1 MQEEIHYDSIGE
13 GYEHF
18 YNSVPQRK
26 VEVRTLFDMVGDVQ
40 GKSVLDLACGY
51 GYFGRELYH
60 RGASKVVGV
69 DISEKMIALAKKK
82 STEYGDNIEFHVANV
97 SDMQLNEKFDII
109 TATFL
114 FHYAKSIEELE
125 SMFRSVANH
134 LKPSGKL
141 VAYMAAPDYQLEKG
155 NCHNYGLNILSE
167 EPLQGGFIHQ
177 VEFITTPPILLTFY
191 RWDRETYK
199 NAIHK
204 AGFGH
209 FEWRKPMVL
218 ESDIERYPA
227 GFWDAY
233 QQNCMHTG
241 LTCWM
246 P

>member
-1 MQEEIHYDSIGE
+1 MQEEIHYDHIGE
-13 GYEHF
+13 NYENF

-26 VEVRTLFDMVGDVQ
+26 VEVRALFNMVGDVQ

-60 RGASKVVGV
+60 LGASRVVGI
-69 DISEKMIALAKKK
+69 DISEKMIELAREK
-82 STEYGDNIEFHVANV
+82 SKLYEDKIEFHVANV
-97 SDMQLNEKFDII
+97 SDMQLFEKFDIV

-134 LKPSGKL
+134 LKPSGRL
-141 VAYMAAPDYQLEKG
+141 IAYMASPDYQLTKG
-155 NCHNYGLNILSE
+155 NCHNYGLNVLTE

-177 VEFITTPPILLTFY
+177 VEFITTPPIQLTFY
-191 RWDRETYK
+191 RWSRETYA

-204 AGFGH
+204 AGFSQL
-209 FEWRKPMVL
+209 EWIKPILL
-218 ESDIERYPA
+218 ESDIESYPPS
-227 GFWDAY
+227 FWDNY
-233 QQNCMHTG
+233 QKNCMHAG
-241 LTCWM
+241 LICQL